1 MRIYRTELGRLK
13 LVLQSLWH
21 WDLWVAIP
29 FGIGV
34 GLLWFL
40 RGSDPKWEWFVPVI
54 TLSATF
60 FGIVWYQWNSLR
72 SRLEDS
78 PYGELVRIADNLE
91 TEVRIPY
98 LITIWLAMV
107 SVVWSTVTT
116 IVIEDISSILVEA
129 ILLALTSMLGMWLV
143 LSVTSLVMLSMEHDK
158 NMAEVAS
165 IREQISAAQRH
176 YALDSDRPNERDT
189 EEAD

>member
-1 MRIYRTELGRLK
+1 
-13 LVLQSLWH
+13 LW
-21 WDLWVAIP
+21 L
-29 FGIGV
+29 
-34 GLLWFL
+34 L
-40 RGSDPKWEWFVPVI
+40 RGSNPKWEWFIPVI

-72 SRLEDS
+72 SKLEDS

-98 LITIWLAMV
+98 LITIWLAMA

-116 IVIEDISSILVEA
+116 IVIEDIGSVLVEA
-129 ILLALTSMLGMWLV
+129 ILLALSSMLGMWLV
-143 LSVTSLVMLSMEHDK
+143 LSVTSLVLLSMEHDK

-165 IREQISAAQRH
+165 IREQVNAAQRH
-176 YALDSDRPNERDT
+176 CESDRDHPNKIDT
-189 EEAD
+189 

>member
-1 MRIYRTELGRLK
+1 MRIYRTESSRLR

-29 FGIGV
+29 FGIGI
-34 GLLWFL
+34 GLLWLL
-40 RGSDPKWEWFVPVI
+40 RGSNPKWEWFIPVI

-72 SRLEDS
+72 SKLEDS

-98 LITIWLAMV
+98 LITIWLAMA

-116 IVIEDISSILVEA
+116 IVIEDIGSVLVEA
-129 ILLALTSMLGMWLV
+129 ILLALSSMLGMWLV
-143 LSVTSLVMLSMEHDK
+143 LSVTSLVLLSMEHDK

-165 IREQISAAQRH
+165 IREQVNAAQRH
-176 YALDSDRPNERDT
+176 CESDRDHPNKIDT
-189 EEAD
+189 